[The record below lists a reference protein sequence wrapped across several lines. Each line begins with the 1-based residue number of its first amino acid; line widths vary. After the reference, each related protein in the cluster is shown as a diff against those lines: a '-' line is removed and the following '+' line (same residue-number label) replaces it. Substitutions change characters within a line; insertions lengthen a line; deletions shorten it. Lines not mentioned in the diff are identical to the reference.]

1 MALTFMVTQTRPARP
16 AAMMET
22 GGWPACR
29 RAGVPLLQ
37 VAPARRQ
44 SAPPQRV
51 RNSFIAAT

>member
-1 MALTFMVTQTRPARP
+1 
-16 AAMMET
+16 
-22 GGWPACR
+22 
-29 RAGVPLLQ
+29 VPPLQ